1 MGFKD
6 SAKEI
11 IGKVANKVL
20 KNLKNINT
28 ATFWDMSTKE
38 NREKTVQYDY
48 SYALTKRAEREVIW
62 KQNDRY
68 YNNHH
73 TVSDELANYCKD
85 QGIPWSPAIVPDS
98 YIHIESQ
105 IIPDL
110 PDFEFKGRDDDQDS
124 QKAKQREY
132 VVKYVLENNK
142 IENMNTTNERRL
154 GITGNAFWKVSW
166 DGNKSGYG
174 FKGDIVIGN
183 PSCENI
189 LPDPVALDIDDCE
202 SFIYMYRMHKRA
214 ASREFL
220 SDLKRLDKTIYELG
234 TDGKQEDTVIY
245 DSQVRDGND
254 DTVQIVEY
262 WFRQNEFGSETIDG
276 IKYDYEPSDI
286 ACSILI
292 NGTELRYIPKYWQKT
307 GKQCKMY
314 PFVKYCKIP
323 SITGFWDKSDIEMIK
338 DLQDQ
343 VDRELAVAI
352 LNDTFMANDIIVVEE
367 HAIADDTQL
376 ENRPGAIWRMKN
388 GMVNAVKRLEGLG
401 EPSNRIE
408 MINFL
413 RGMIQETVGNFDS
426 TMGKEPTRV
435 TTASGIAQLNE
446 RADARKV
453 IKKADRLTG
462 FERLYELIDWTGL
475 EFLDDNRLIF
485 IGAKNENEK
494 PISFNFNSDS
504 LALKDRAGNI
514 YYPRKD
520 AIVRA
525 GDGMRKSKAFTL
537 AATENLINK
546 PINETNYK
554 IVSEMLNIMDLP
566 NGKDIRDS
574 LKQIFAPRLEL
585 MQLQTQ
591 QQIKQIVNPPV
602 LQQEMQE
609 ELQQEKLQQEQQ
621 QPSMEDILAGLSEE
635 ELATLNENPE
645 LYEQVMAGGG
655 QL

>member
-6 SAKEI
+6 SAKKI
-11 IGKVANKVL
+11 IGTVANKVL

-38 NREKTVQYDY
+38 NREKTVEYDY
-48 SYALTKRAEREVIW
+48 SYALTKRAEREVVW
-62 KQNDRY
+62 KRNDRY
-68 YNNHH
+68 YNNVHE
-73 TVSDELANYCKD
+73 VSDELANYCKD

-124 QKAKQREY
+124 KRAKQREY

-174 FKGDIVIGN
+174 YKGDIVIGN
-183 PSCENI
+183 PACENI
-189 LPDPVALDIDDCE
+189 LPEPVSLDIDDGE
-202 SFIYMYRMHKRA
+202 SFIYAYRQHKRA

-234 TDGKQEDTVIY
+234 TDGKQEDTIIY

-262 WFRQNEFGSETIDG
+262 WFRQNEYGSETIDG

-286 ACSILI
+286 ACSIQI

-352 LNDTFMANDIIVVEE
+352 LNDTFMSNDIIVAEE
-367 HAIADDTQL
+367 HAVADDTQL
-376 ENRPGAIWRMKN
+376 ENRPGAIWRMKS
-388 GMVNAVKRLEGLG
+388 GMINAVRRLGGLG
-401 EPSNRIE
+401 NPTNRIE

-413 RGMIQETVGNFDS
+413 RGIIQETVGNFDS
-426 TMGKEPTRV
+426 TMGKEPIRV

-446 RADARKV
+446 RADARRV
-453 IKKADRLTG
+453 IKKADRVTG
-462 FERLYELIDWTGL
+462 FERLYELIDWTAL
-475 EFLDDNRLIF
+475 EFYDDNRMIF
-485 IGAKNENEK
+485 IGAKNENEE
-494 PISFNFNSDS
+494 PVAFEYNSDNMTMRD
-504 LALKDRAGNI
+504 KTGDI
-514 YYPRKD
+514 YYPRLD

-525 GDGMRKSKAFTL
+525 GDGTRKSKAFTL

-574 LKQIFAPRLEL
+574 LEQTFAPRLEL

-591 QQIKQIVNPPV
+591 QQIDQIMNPPIPQPMPQQPQQ
-602 LQQEMQE
+602 LQQQE
-609 ELQQEKLQQEQQ
+609 
-621 QPSMEDILAGLSEE
+621 PSMEEILAGLSEK

-655 QL
+655 NFEETI